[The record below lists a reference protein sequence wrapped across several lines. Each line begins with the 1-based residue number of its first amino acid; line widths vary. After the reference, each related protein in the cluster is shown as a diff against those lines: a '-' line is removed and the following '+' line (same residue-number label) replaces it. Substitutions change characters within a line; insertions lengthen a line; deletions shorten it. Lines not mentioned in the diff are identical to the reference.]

1 MIASAVFLLHSSAR
15 TRAPQLGITGKP
27 PAVRRYPAVRASAR
41 FRLQSAVRWKRSGA
55 PAKPYFAALPGLGGS
70 RLTCLYDSKGTPGGP
85 TGLHATLGH
94 YPMPHGIAKVYMR
107 WSAVTTPS
115 CPPRG
120 SPRVRCDRATGGSA
134 VPSQWPQSSTISS
147 ESRFRTASR
156 PLYQVENN
164 AASESVRYRRALA
177 PPLDHQAVIGAGCE
191 QVIAGRTPLILTTF
205 SARLF

>member
-94 YPMPHGIAKVYMR
+94 YPMPHGIAEGIHALVRRDDSQLPAARKPAGTMR
-107 WSAVTTPS
+107 SGNWRLRSSEPVAS
-115 CPPRG
+115 
-120 SPRVRCDRATGGSA
+120 
-134 VPSQWPQSSTISS
+134 SSTISS

-156 PLYQVENN
+156 PCI
-164 AASESVRYRRALA
+164 R
-177 PPLDHQAVIGAGCE
+177 
-191 QVIAGRTPLILTTF
+191 
-205 SARLF
+205 

>member
-85 TGLHATLGH
+85 TGLHAPQLGITGKPPAVRR
-94 YPMPHGIAKVYMR
+94 YPAVR
-107 WSAVTTPS
+107 ASARFRLQSAV
-115 CPPRG
+115 RWK
-120 SPRVRCDRATGGSA
+120 RA
-134 VPSQWPQSSTISS
+134 
-147 ESRFRTASR
+147 
-156 PLYQVENN
+156 
-164 AASESVRYRRALA
+164 
-177 PPLDHQAVIGAGCE
+177 D
-191 QVIAGRTPLILTTF
+191 
-205 SARLF
+205 AR